1 MKKIISLLLV
11 VVGLVLSSATLAFAN
26 ENEIS
31 VYVEGQKV
39 SFDVP
44 PQTINDRTM
53 VPIRAIFEVMGATVN
68 WDNATQT
75 AICTKDNTVVKMTL
89 NSKIE
94 YINDVPYEM
103 DVAPVIVDNRTL
115 APARY
120 VAEAFGYF
128 VNWDGN
134 TKSVLINKTSK
145 IKDGTKDNPYEFGD
159 KVSITFWDAYDFE
172 ATKAAGKYEFTLN
185 KLMSPKDM
193 ETKFNDSSYSYDSNR
208 WYLNGNIVLNDYVN
222 DGVCSFQDMMYDSKV
237 VASNMVPCEYYSW
250 YIDPSSYRFVEL
262 YKGGNTECYIPVQID
277 EIAEGQSADY
287 FTITFYDSK
296 DTTKTIWFSL
306 K

>member
-11 VVGLVLSSATLAFAN
+11 VGLVLLSATLTFAN

-89 NSKIE
+89 NSKTE

-134 TKSVLINKTSK
+134 TKSVLINKTST
-145 IKDGTKDNPYEFGD
+145 IKDGTKENPYEFGD

-172 ATKAAGKYEFTLN
+172 ATKAVGKYEFTLN

-193 ETKFNDSSYSYDSNR
+193 EIKFNDSSYSYDSNR
-208 WYLNGNIVLNDYVN
+208 WYLNGNIVLNDYIN

>member
-11 VVGLVLSSATLAFAN
+11 VGLVLSSATLTFAN

-89 NSKIE
+89 NSKTE

-134 TKSVLINKTSK
+134 TKSVLINKTST
-145 IKDGTKDNPYEFGD
+145 IKDGTKENPYEFGD
-159 KVSITFWDAYDFE
+159 KISITFWDAYDFE

-193 ETKFNDSSYSYDSNR
+193 EIKFNDSSYSYDSNR
-208 WYLNGNIVLNDYVN
+208 WYLNGNIVLNDYIN

>member
-11 VVGLVLSSATLAFAN
+11 VVGLVLSSTLAFAN

>member
-11 VVGLVLSSATLAFAN
+11 VGLVLSSATLTFTN

-89 NSKIE
+89 DSKTE

-134 TKSVLINKTSK
+134 TKSVLINKTST
-145 IKDGTKDNPYEFGD
+145 IKDGTKENPYEFGD

-193 ETKFNDSSYSYDSNR
+193 EIKFNDSSYSYDSNR
-208 WYLNGNIVLNDYVN
+208 WYLNGNIVLNDYIN

>member
-11 VVGLVLSSATLAFAN
+11 VGLVLSSATLTFAN

-134 TKSVLINKTSK
+134 TKSVLINKTST
-145 IKDGTKDNPYEFGD
+145 IKDGTKENPYEFGD

-172 ATKAAGKYEFTLN
+172 STKAEGKYEFTLN

-193 ETKFNDSSYSYDSNR
+193 EIKFNDSSYSYDSNR
-208 WYLNGNIVLNDYVN
+208 WYLNGNIVLNDYIN

>member
-1 MKKIISLLLV
+1 MKKIISLLL

-26 ENEIS
+26 ESEIS

-89 NSKIE
+89 NSKTE

-134 TKSVLINKTSK
+134 TKSVLINKTST
-145 IKDGTKDNPYEFGD
+145 IKDGTKENPYEFGD

-193 ETKFNDSSYSYDSNR
+193 EIKFNDSSYSYDSNR
-208 WYLNGNIVLNDYVN
+208 WYLNGNIVLNDYIN

>member
-11 VVGLVLSSATLAFAN
+11 VGLVLSSATLTFAN

-89 NSKIE
+89 NSKTE

-134 TKSVLINKTSK
+134 TKSVLINKTST
-145 IKDGTKDNPYEFGD
+145 IKDGTKENPYEFGD
-159 KVSITFWDAYDFE
+159 KISITFWDAYDFE

-208 WYLNGNIVLNDYVN
+208 WYLNGNIVLNDYIN

>member
-11 VVGLVLSSATLAFAN
+11 VGLVLSSATLTFAN

-89 NSKIE
+89 NSKTE

-134 TKSVLINKTSK
+134 TKSVLINKTST
-145 IKDGTKDNPYEFGD
+145 IKDGTKENPYEFGD

-185 KLMSPKDM
+185 KLMTPKDM
-193 ETKFNDSSYSYDSNR
+193 EIKFNDSSYSYDSNR

>member
-1 MKKIISLLLV
+1 MKKIISLLL

-128 VNWDGN
+128 VNWDGD

>member
-11 VVGLVLSSATLAFAN
+11 VGLVLSSATLTFAN

-89 NSKIE
+89 NSKTE

-134 TKSVLINKTSK
+134 TKSVLINKTST
-145 IKDGTKDNPYEFGD
+145 IKDGTKENPYEFGD

-237 VASNMVPCEYYSW
+237 IASNMVPCEYYSW

>member
-1 MKKIISLLLV
+1 MKKIISLLL

-89 NSKIE
+89 NSKTE

-134 TKSVLINKTSK
+134 TKSVLINKTST
-145 IKDGTKDNPYEFGD
+145 IKDGTKENPYEFGD

-208 WYLNGNIVLNDYVN
+208 WYLNGNIVLNDYIN

>member
-11 VVGLVLSSATLAFAN
+11 IGLVLSSATLAFAN

-94 YINDVPYEM
+94 YINDIPYEM
-103 DVAPVIVDNRTL
+103 DVAPVIVDNRSL

-193 ETKFNDSSYSYDSNR
+193 ETMFNDSSYSYDSNR

>member
-11 VVGLVLSSATLAFAN
+11 VGLVLSSATLTFAK

-89 NSKIE
+89 NSKTE

-134 TKSVLINKTSK
+134 TKSVLINKTST
-145 IKDGTKDNPYEFGD
+145 IKDGTKENPYEFGD
-159 KVSITFWDAYDFE
+159 KVSIAFWDVYDFE

-193 ETKFNDSSYSYDSNR
+193 EIKFNDSSYSYDSNR
-208 WYLNGNIVLNDYVN
+208 WYLNGNIVLNDYIN

-250 YIDPSSYRFVEL
+250 YIEPSSYRFVEL

>member
-11 VVGLVLSSATLAFAN
+11 VGLVLSSATLTFAN

-89 NSKIE
+89 NSKTE

-134 TKSVLINKTSK
+134 TKSVLINKTST
-145 IKDGTKDNPYEFGD
+145 IKDGTKENPFEFGD

-208 WYLNGNIVLNDYVN
+208 WYLNGNIVLNDYIN
-222 DGVCSFQDMMYDSKV
+222 DGVCGFQDMMYDSKV

>member
-11 VVGLVLSSATLAFAN
+11 VGLVLSSATLTFAN

-75 AICTKDNTVVKMTL
+75 AICTRDNTVVKMTL
-89 NSKIE
+89 NSKTE

-134 TKSVLINKTSK
+134 TKSVLINKTST
-145 IKDGTKDNPYEFGD
+145 IKDGTKENPYEFGD

-172 ATKAAGKYEFTLN
+172 ATKAVGKYEFTLN

-193 ETKFNDSSYSYDSNR
+193 EVKFNDSSYSYDSNR

>member
-1 MKKIISLLLV
+1 MKKILSLLLA
-11 VVGLVLSSATLAFAN
+11 VGLVLSLATLAFAN

-68 WDNATQT
+68 RDNESQT

-89 NSKIE
+89 NSKTE

-134 TKSVLINKTSK
+134 TKSVLINKTST
-145 IKDGTKDNPYEFGD
+145 IKDGTKENPYEFGD
-159 KVSITFWDAYDFE
+159 KVSITFWDTYDFE

-208 WYLNGNIVLNDYVN
+208 WYLNGNIVLNDYIN

>member
-11 VVGLVLSSATLAFAN
+11 VGLVLSSATLTFAN

-89 NSKIE
+89 NSKTE

-134 TKSVLINKTSK
+134 TKSVLINKTST
-145 IKDGTKDNPYEFGD
+145 IKDGTKENPYEFGD

-172 ATKAAGKYEFTLN
+172 ATKAVGKYEFTLN

-193 ETKFNDSSYSYDSNR
+193 EIKFNDSSYSYDSNR

>member
-11 VVGLVLSSATLAFAN
+11 VGLVLSSATLTFAN

-53 VPIRAIFEVMGATVN
+53 VPIRAIFEVMGATVS

-89 NSKIE
+89 NSKTE

-134 TKSVLINKTSK
+134 TKSVLINKTST
-145 IKDGTKDNPYEFGD
+145 IKDGTKENPYEFGD

-208 WYLNGNIVLNDYVN
+208 WYLNGNIVLNDYIN

>member
-11 VVGLVLSSATLAFAN
+11 VGLVLSSATLTFAN

-89 NSKIE
+89 NSKTE

-134 TKSVLINKTSK
+134 TKSVLINKTST

-193 ETKFNDSSYSYDSNR
+193 EIKFNDSSYSYDSNR
-208 WYLNGNIVLNDYVN
+208 WYLNGNIVLNDYIN

>member
-11 VVGLVLSSATLAFAN
+11 VVGLVLSSAILAFAN

-134 TKSVLINKTSK
+134 TKSVLINKTST
-145 IKDGTKDNPYEFGD
+145 IKDGTKENPYEFGD

-172 ATKAAGKYEFTLN
+172 ATKAVGKYEFTLN

-193 ETKFNDSSYSYDSNR
+193 EIKFNDSSYSYDSNR
-208 WYLNGNIVLNDYVN
+208 WYLNGNIVLNDYIN

>member
-1 MKKIISLLLV
+1 MKKIISLLL

-75 AICTKDNTVVKMTL
+75 AICTRDNTVVKMTL

>member
-11 VVGLVLSSATLAFAN
+11 VGLVLSSATLTFAN

-89 NSKIE
+89 NSKTE

-208 WYLNGNIVLNDYVN
+208 WYLNGNIVLNDYIN

>member
-11 VVGLVLSSATLAFAN
+11 VGLVLSSATLTFAN

-89 NSKIE
+89 NSKTE

-134 TKSVLINKTSK
+134 TKSVLINKTST
-145 IKDGTKDNPYEFGD
+145 IKDGTKENPYEFGD

-193 ETKFNDSSYSYDSNR
+193 EVKFNDSSYSYDSNR
-208 WYLNGNIVLNDYVN
+208 WYLNGNIVLNDYIN

>member
-1 MKKIISLLLV
+1 MKKIISLLLA
-11 VVGLVLSSATLAFAN
+11 VGLVLSSATLAFAN

-89 NSKIE
+89 NSKTE

-134 TKSVLINKTSK
+134 TKSVLINKTST
-145 IKDGTKDNPYEFGD
+145 IKDGTKENPYEFGD

-208 WYLNGNIVLNDYVN
+208 WYLNGNIVLNDYIN

>member
-11 VVGLVLSSATLAFAN
+11 VGLVLSSATLTFAN

-89 NSKIE
+89 NSKTE

-128 VNWDGN
+128 VNWDDN

-172 ATKAAGKYEFTLN
+172 ATKAAGKYEFTLH

-193 ETKFNDSSYSYDSNR
+193 EIKFNDSSYSYDSNR
-208 WYLNGNIVLNDYVN
+208 WYLNGNIVLNDYIN

>member
-11 VVGLVLSSATLAFAN
+11 VGLVLSSATLTFAN

-89 NSKIE
+89 NSKTE

-134 TKSVLINKTSK
+134 TKSVLINKTST
-145 IKDGTKDNPYEFGD
+145 IKDGTKENPYEFGD

-172 ATKAAGKYEFTLN
+172 ATKAVGKYEFTLN

-193 ETKFNDSSYSYDSNR
+193 EIKFNDSSYSYDSNR
-208 WYLNGNIVLNDYVN
+208 WYLNGNIVLNDYIN

>member
-11 VVGLVLSSATLAFAN
+11 VGLVLSSATLTFAN

-89 NSKIE
+89 NSKTE

-134 TKSVLINKTSK
+134 TKSVLINKTST
-145 IKDGTKDNPYEFGD
+145 IKDGTKENPYEFGD
-159 KVSITFWDAYDFE
+159 KISITFWDAYDFE

-193 ETKFNDSSYSYDSNR
+193 EIKFNDSSYSYDSNR
-208 WYLNGNIVLNDYVN
+208 WYLNGNIVLNDYIN

-237 VASNMVPCEYYSW
+237 VASNIFPCEYYYW

>member
-11 VVGLVLSSATLAFAN
+11 VGLVLSSATLTFAN

-89 NSKIE
+89 NSKTE

-134 TKSVLINKTSK
+134 TKSVLINKTST
-145 IKDGTKDNPYEFGD
+145 IKDGTKENPYEFGD

-193 ETKFNDSSYSYDSNR
+193 EIKFNDSSYSYDSNR
-208 WYLNGNIVLNDYVN
+208 WYLNGNIVLNDYIN

-237 VASNMVPCEYYSW
+237 VASNMVPCKYYSW

>member
-11 VVGLVLSSATLAFAN
+11 VGLVLSSATLTFAN
-26 ENEIS
+26 ENEMS

-89 NSKIE
+89 NSKTE

-134 TKSVLINKTSK
+134 TKSVLINKTST
-145 IKDGTKDNPYEFGD
+145 IKDGTKENPYEFGD

-193 ETKFNDSSYSYDSNR
+193 EIKFNDSSYSYDSYR
-208 WYLNGNIVLNDYVN
+208 WYLNGNIVLNDYIN

>member
-1 MKKIISLLLV
+1 MKKFISLLLV
-11 VVGLVLSSATLAFAN
+11 VGLALSSTTLTFAN

-75 AICTKDNTVVKMTL
+75 AICTKDNSVVKMTL
-89 NSKIE
+89 NSKTE

-128 VNWDGN
+128 VNWDDN
-134 TKSVLINKTSK
+134 TKSVLINKTST
-145 IKDGTKDNPYEFGD
+145 IKDGTKENPYEFGD

-193 ETKFNDSSYSYDSNR
+193 EIKFNDSSYSYDSNR

-250 YIDPSSYRFVEL
+250 YIVPSSYRFVEL

>member
-11 VVGLVLSSATLAFAN
+11 VGLVLSSATLTFAN

-89 NSKIE
+89 NSKTE

-134 TKSVLINKTSK
+134 TKSVLINKTST
-145 IKDGTKDNPYEFGD
+145 IKDGTKENPYEFGD

-193 ETKFNDSSYSYDSNR
+193 EIKFNDSSYSYDSNR

>member
-11 VVGLVLSSATLAFAN
+11 VGLVLSSATLTFAN

-89 NSKIE
+89 NSKTE

-134 TKSVLINKTSK
+134 TKSVLINKTST
-145 IKDGTKDNPYEFGD
+145 IKDGTKENPYEFGD

>member
-11 VVGLVLSSATLAFAN
+11 ICLFLSSTILVLSN
-26 ENEIS
+26 ENEIR

-39 SFDVP
+39 LFDVP

-68 WDNATQT
+68 WDNSTQT
-75 AICTKDNTVVKMTL
+75 AICTKGNTVVKMTL
-89 NSKIE
+89 NSKTE
-94 YINDVPYEM
+94 YINDVSYEM
-103 DVAPVIVDNRTL
+103 DVTPVIVDSRIL

-128 VNWDGN
+128 VNWDNN
-134 TKSVLINKTSK
+134 TKSVHINKTST
-145 IKDGTKDNPYEFGD
+145 IKDGTKENPYEFGD
-159 KVSITFWDAYDFE
+159 KVSITFWDPYDYE
-172 ATKAAGKYEFTLN
+172 ATQAEGVFEFTLN
-185 KLMSPKDM
+185 KLMSPEDM
-193 ETKFNDSSYSYDSNR
+193 KIKYNDSLYSYDSNR
-208 WYLNGNIVLNDYVN
+208 WYLNANVVLNDYVN
-222 DGVCSFQDMMYDSKV
+222 DDICSFQDMIYDSKV

-250 YIDPSSYRFVEL
+250 YINPISFRFLEL
-262 YKGGNTECYIPVQID
+262 YKGGYTECYIPVQLD

-287 FTITFYDSK
+287 FTITFYDSRETK
-296 DTTKTIWFSL
+296 KTIWFSL

>member
-11 VVGLVLSSATLAFAN
+11 VGLVLSSATLTFAN

-89 NSKIE
+89 NSKTE

-134 TKSVLINKTSK
+134 TKSVLINKTST
-145 IKDGTKDNPYEFGD
+145 IKDGTKENPYGFGD

-193 ETKFNDSSYSYDSNR
+193 EIKFNDSSYSYDSNR
-208 WYLNGNIVLNDYVN
+208 WYLNGNIVLNDYIN

>member
-11 VVGLVLSSATLAFAN
+11 VGLVLSSATLTFAN

-89 NSKIE
+89 NSKTE

-134 TKSVLINKTSK
+134 TKSVLINKTST
-145 IKDGTKDNPYEFGD
+145 IKDGTKENPYEFGD
-159 KVSITFWDAYDFE
+159 KISITFWDAYDFE

-208 WYLNGNIVLNDYVN
+208 WYLNGNIVLNDYIN

-296 DTTKTIWFSL
+296 DTTKTIWLSL

>member
-11 VVGLVLSSATLAFAN
+11 IGLVLSSATLAFAN

-193 ETKFNDSSYSYDSNR
+193 ETKFNDSSYSYDSNC

>member
-11 VVGLVLSSATLAFAN
+11 VGLVLSSATLTFAN

-89 NSKIE
+89 NSKTE

-134 TKSVLINKTSK
+134 TKSVLINKTST
-145 IKDGTKDNPYEFGD
+145 IKDGTKENPYEFGD

-193 ETKFNDSSYSYDSNR
+193 EIKFNDSSYSYDSNR
-208 WYLNGNIVLNDYVN
+208 WYLNGNIVLNDYIN
-222 DGVCSFQDMMYDSKV
+222 DGVCSFQDMMYDSKI

>member
-11 VVGLVLSSATLAFAN
+11 VGLVLSSATLTFAN

-68 WDNATQT
+68 WDNTTQT

-89 NSKIE
+89 NSKTE